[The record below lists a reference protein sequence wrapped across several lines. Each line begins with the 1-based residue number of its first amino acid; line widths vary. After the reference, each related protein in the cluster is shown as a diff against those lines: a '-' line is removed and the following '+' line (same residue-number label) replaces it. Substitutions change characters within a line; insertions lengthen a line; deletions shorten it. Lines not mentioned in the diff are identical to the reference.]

1 VVLKATSEAVRHM
14 VAEVAH
20 PLAEVAA
27 EVVIE
32 VEDKEV
38 EEEIQTPPFLLGT
51 WPIHA
56 LIGN

>member
-1 VVLKATSEAVRHM
+1 M

-38 EEEIQTPPFLLGT
+38 EEEIQTPPSLLGT